1 MVISWRQLNGISYL
15 LVLIFLVTYLLLS
28 GQAAIATESPNVL
41 IDLSHEF
48 TFAYD
53 AFLPVGYLEPDGY
66 DTTHSHE
73 TLCAST
79 LNAVDV
85 LVVEQAT
92 TALAFDAEQINVVME
107 FVQSGGGLLLVGKK
121 WAWQPSPLFPSVT
134 TYPINDMAAEF
145 GCAFE
150 DGYGAT
156 PCLVGAHEVTQGVT
170 GFDTRGCTPGLL
182 AVDANSTVIIA
193 DASGNPVVVV
203 KEVGSGRIA
212 ISAEDCF
219 VSSPFTGE
227 PLINVRFVENL
238 FRWLSHGKTTRYPG
252 QTPPARYLPENQ
264 IVQGTVTLYYTD
276 TLGARALF
284 LTDNYPVVHD
294 HLVTMMSVQPVFDFT
309 FIALAASGSGYSG
322 GQEVGV
328 GVLTDDS
335 WVVRILAH
343 ELTHS
348 FVEPGGL
355 PGYGIGEGWP
365 SLAAIRVAR
374 QMGYAVEANAERL
387 SFEIQFRSVDP
398 DGTCLN
404 LSLPIVTTSG
414 QAYMGKAMWVI
425 ESLEAEYGA
434 DLMAQLMPLH
444 RQWVQSGRASE
455 PVTMDELI
463 QMLSEIANA
472 NLYPYFRSIGTL
484 GINSAAVLCVDERGN
499 ASADGTFY
507 STTFEA
513 GEADVAEWV
522 TVSQPV
528 EPGIVVE
535 LDPANATSYRP
546 SQTACSPLVG
556 GVISTEPGVVLG
568 ENAPFDSRA
577 LLALTGIVPVKVTNE
592 GGPIQPGDLL
602 VTSSTP
608 GHAMRWASP
617 EPCPCTLVG
626 KALEPMTDESGMI
639 LVLLTAH

>member
-1 MVISWRQLNGISYL
+1 LSTTRRNVVSIGLGVLVVYL
-15 LVLIFLVTYLLLS
+15 LFS
-28 GQAAIATESPNVL
+28 GQATIATESPNVL

-48 TFAYD
+48 TFEYD

-66 DTTHSHE
+66 DITHSFE
-73 TLCAST
+73 TLSAST
-79 LNAVDV
+79 LDGMDI
-85 LVVEQAT
+85 LVIEQAT
-92 TALAFDAEQINVVME
+92 TALTFDAEQIRAIME
-107 FVQSGGGLLLVGKK
+107 FVQNGGGLLLVGKK
-121 WAWQPSPLFPSVT
+121 WPWQPSPLFPSVT
-134 TYPINDMAAEF
+134 TYPINDVAAEF

-150 DGYGAT
+150 DGYGAA
-156 PCLVGAHEVTQGVT
+156 PYQVRVHETTQGVT

-182 AVDANSTVIIA
+182 AVDASSTVLIA
-193 DASGNPVVVV
+193 DAAGNPVVAVR
-203 KEVGSGRIA
+203 EVGSGRVA
-212 ISAEDCF
+212 MSAEDCF

-227 PLINVRFVENL
+227 PLINVRLIENL

-264 IVQGTVTLYYTD
+264 QVEGTVTLYYTD
-276 TLGARALF
+276 TLGARAQF
-284 LTDNYPVVHD
+284 LVDNYPTVYG
-294 HLVTMMSVQPVFDFT
+294 HLVTIMNVHPIFDFT
-309 FIALAASGSGYSG
+309 FIALAAIGNGYSG

-328 GVLTDDS
+328 GVLIDDS

-355 PGYGIGEGWP
+355 PGYAIGEGWA

-374 QMGYAVEANAERL
+374 QMGYAIEADAERL

-398 DGTCLN
+398 DGTSLD
-404 LSLPIVTTSG
+404 LSLPIVTANG
-414 QAYMGKAMWVI
+414 RAYMGKAMWVT
-425 ESLEAEYGA
+425 ESLEAQYGA
-434 DLMAQLMPLH
+434 DLMARLMPLH

-463 QMLSEIANA
+463 QMLSEIAEA

-484 GINSAAVLCVDERGN
+484 GIDSAAVFCVDERGI

-507 STTFEA
+507 SSTFEA
-513 GEADVAEWV
+513 GAADLAEWIS
-522 TVSQPV
+522 VSEPV
-528 EPGIVVE
+528 GPGDVIE
-535 LDPANATSYRP
+535 HDPLHCGCCRP
-546 SQTACSPLVG
+546 SSTPFSQLVAG
-556 GVISTEPGVVLG
+556 VVSTDPGVILG
-568 ENAPFDSRA
+568 LDTYPIGQA

-592 GGPIQPGDLL
+592 GGPIMPGDLL

-608 GHAMRWASP
+608 GHAMRWSGDS
-617 EPCPCTLVG
+617 PCPCALVG
-626 KALEPMTDESGMI
+626 KALEPMTETEGLV